1 MALPMALATIGSA
14 LIGAKAMK
22 GSAPQQAGTQTT
34 VTKAPDYIKSQYE
47 RLAGDIGEIRSRGLL
62 EDIQTLSPYERGLVE
77 SGMARAAGVDPFQ
90 AAGERAVS
98 QLLGGGGLLGEA
110 ANIYRD
116 IGAADSGIGSPA
128 FEAATQRAVERS
140 LRPITS
146 QYARG
151 GRLGSGLMGTAI
163 GETAAQ
169 TVGDIMGQAAQQ
181 DIENRMRA
189 AAGLGGLA
197 GQRTSDIGAGLTG
210 AGVVGDMP
218 FTNIQRG
225 LGLGGLLSG
234 EEFALSQAPVTAAQR
249 YADLVRGA
257 TVGSQQTQPLYAPQT
272 GNAFMGAALMQSAPQ
287 IGQAFGSLAQ
297 GIGNYFNRP
306 TPSPIAAGSTGVTSA
321 FSNPMGSFTPSGS
334 AIGGGSLVY

>member
-1 MALPMALATIGSA
+1 MGWPAALATIGAS
-14 LIGAKAMK
+14 LIGANAIKS
-22 GSAPQQAGTQTT
+22 SAPKQAGTQTT
-34 VTKAPDYIKSQYE
+34 KTEAPDYILPQY
-47 RLAGDIGEIRSRGLL
+47 RQLAGDIEALRTTGLL
-62 EDIQTLSPYERGLVE
+62 GDVQTLSPYERSLVE
-77 SGMARAAGVDPFQ
+77 SGMARAVQADPFQ
-90 AAGERAVS
+90 AAGKRAVS

-116 IGAADSGIGSPA
+116 IGASDSGIGSPA

-169 TVGDIMGQAAQQ
+169 TVGDIMSQAAQQ

-225 LGLGGLLSG
+225 LGLGGLLSR
-234 EEFALSQAPVTAAQR
+234 EAFELSQRPVREVQQM
-249 YADLVRGA
+249 ADILRGA
-257 TVGSQQTQPLYAPQT
+257 TVGSQQTQPLYAPQAGT
-272 GNAFMGAALMQSAPQ
+272 GALLGASLIQAAPQ
-287 IGQAFGSLAQ
+287 IGQAFGSA
-297 GIGNYFNRP
+297 
-306 TPSPIAAGSTGVTSA
+306 
-321 FSNPMGSFTPSGS
+321 FTPSATIPTS
-334 AIGGGSLVY
+334 TPMNLGGGQTYQQTSAGRFVNPAIASAFGRP

>member
-1 MALPMALATIGSA
+1 MSWVAAATIGSS

-22 GSAPQQAGTQTT
+22 DSAPKQAGTQTT
-34 VTKAPDYIKSQYE
+34 VTEAPDYIRPQYE
-47 RLAGDIGEIRSRGLL
+47 RLAADIASIRDRGLL
-62 EDIQTLSPYERGLVE
+62 EDVQRLSDYERGLVQT
-77 SGMARAAGVDPFQ
+77 GMARAAGADPFQ

-151 GRLGSGLMGTAI
+151 GRLGSGLMGTAV

-169 TVGDIMGQAAQQ
+169 TVGDIMAQAAQQ
-181 DIENRMRA
+181 DIQNRMSA
-189 AAGLGGLA
+189 AVGLSGIS

-234 EEFALSQAPVTAAQR
+234 EEFAIRQAPVTGTQR
-249 YADLVRGA
+249 FADLVRGA
-257 TVGSQQTQPLYAPQT
+257 TVGAQQTQPLYAPQT
-272 GNAFMGAALMQSAPQ
+272 GDAFLGAALMQSAPQ
-287 IGQAFGSLAQ
+287 IGQAFGSLFKPRTQTVNFTGGYQ
-297 GIGNYFNRP
+297 GP
-306 TPSPIAAGSTGVTSA
+306 TGVGGGA
-321 FSNPMGSFTPSGS
+321 NPMGAMTASG
-334 AIGGGSLVY
+334 APVGGGNLLF

>member
-1 MALPMALATIGSA
+1 MSWVAAATLASA
-14 LIGAKAMK
+14 AIGAKAMK
-22 GSAPQQAGTQTT
+22 DSAPQQVGTQTT
-34 VTKAPDYIKSQYE
+34 VTEAPDYIRTQYE
-47 RLAGDIGEIRSRGLL
+47 QLAGDIERLRNTGLL
-62 EDIQTLSPYERGLVE
+62 GAVQTLSPYERGLVE
-77 SGMARAAGVDPFQ
+77 RGMARASAADPFQ

-116 IGAADSGIGSPA
+116 IGASDSGIGSPA

-169 TVGDIMGQAAQQ
+169 TVGDIMSQAAQQ

-234 EEFALSQAPVTAAQR
+234 EAFELSQRPVREVQQMS
-249 YADLVRGA
+249 DIIRGA

-287 IGQAFGSLAQ
+287 IGQAFGNLAQ

-334 AIGGGSLVY
+334 AIGGGNLAY

>member
-1 MALPMALATIGSA
+1 MSWVAAATIGSA
-14 LIGAKAMK
+14 LIGAEAMK
-22 GSAPQQAGTQTT
+22 SSAPKQAGTQTT
-34 VTKAPDYIKSQYE
+34 KTEAPDYIKSQYE
-47 RLAGDIGEIRSRGLL
+47 QLAGDIAGLRGTGLL
-62 EDIQTLSPYERGLVE
+62 GASQTLSPYERALIE
-77 SGMARAAGVDPFQ
+77 SGMARAAQPIPFQ
-90 AAGERAVS
+90 AAGEQAVS
-98 QLLGGGGLLGEA
+98 QLLGGGGLLGES

-151 GRLGSGLMGTAI
+151 GRLGSGLMGAAV

-169 TVGDIMGQAAQQ
+169 TVGDIMSQAAQQ

-189 AAGLGGLA
+189 AAGLGALA

-210 AGVVGDMP
+210 AAAVGDMP

-225 LGLGGLLSG
+225 LGLGGLLSR
-234 EEFALSQAPVTAAQR
+234 EQFELSQRPVREVERMT
-249 YADLVRGA
+249 DILRGA

-272 GNAFMGAALMQSAPQ
+272 GDAFMGAALMQSAPQ
-287 IGQAFGSLAQ
+287 IGRAFGDLAQ
-297 GIGNYFNRP
+297 GAGNYFRSA
-306 TPSPIAAGSTGVTSA
+306 THSPIAAGSTGANSA
-321 FSNPMGSFTPSGS
+321 FSNPMGSFTPAGS
-334 AIGGGSLVY
+334 PIGGGSLVY